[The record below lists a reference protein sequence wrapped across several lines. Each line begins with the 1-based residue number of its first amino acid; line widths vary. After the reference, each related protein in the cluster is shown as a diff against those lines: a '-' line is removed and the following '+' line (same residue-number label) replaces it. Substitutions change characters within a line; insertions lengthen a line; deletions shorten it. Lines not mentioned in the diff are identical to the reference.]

1 MPIRRVNT
9 SLPTV
14 QFEDPASP
22 LTNALAQMGTT
33 LGELYPRLQQI
44 RYERDRDRDMRDER
58 KHEFYLREQ
67 DRQDRSKQYQSAR
80 EDAINQRRESAQGQ
94 QQIRQQQI
102 DQAAAERG
110 AYIGND
116 PQLKAISDQSAAA
129 RAAESSAKTMYM
141 QDQGQ
146 HLQAAQALAE
156 QKQKQAQQTMYQKQA
171 AEEIAPAGLGQQFYE
186 QPQAHVDAE
195 GNSHPIM
202 IPGQGHNPDGTPVM
216 IPQTK
221 QVKRALQGYEPQDQQ
236 DRIGARVGELEGTP
250 WTHPNAAFDAQ
261 GAAENLRAHQMYDTP
276 PSAPAQSPVSPDMS
290 ILDKAA
296 QHPEWKPR
304 LDQVAPGWQSDPAAR
319 VKAFQYVQQ
328 ASQAAKTAQPAQPPT
343 QATDAPGSTLYPTQ

>member
-80 EDAINQRRESAQGQ
+80 EDAINQRREAASAMQKIHQ
-94 QQIRQQQI
+94 EQI
-102 DQAAAERG
+102 DQAAAQRG
-110 AYIGND
+110 DYIGQD
-116 PQLKAISDQSAAA
+116 PQLRAFSDRNSAARQSDQQAKAA
-129 RAAESSAKTMYM
+129 YM
-141 QDQGQ
+141 QEQAK
-146 HLQAAQALAE
+146 HLKGVEHAMYT
-156 QKQKQAQQTMYQKQA
+156 KQAT
-171 AEEIAPAGLGQQFYE
+171 EELAPAGLGQQFYE

-202 IPGQGHNPDGTPVM
+202 IPGQGQNPDGTPVM

-328 ASQAAKTAQPAQPPT
+328 ASQAAKTAQPAQPPA
-343 QATDAPGSTLYPTQ
+343 QATDAPGSTLYPAQ